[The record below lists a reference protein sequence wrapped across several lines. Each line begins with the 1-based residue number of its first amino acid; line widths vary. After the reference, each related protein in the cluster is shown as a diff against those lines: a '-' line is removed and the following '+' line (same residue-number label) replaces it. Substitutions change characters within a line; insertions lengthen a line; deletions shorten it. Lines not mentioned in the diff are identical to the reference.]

1 MTAALPFMDSGTPAR
16 RIALAVALS
25 ALIHAVIMCLP
36 QAQLPHTEILPLP
49 LAAKLEPLPRRAA
62 KPLPKPAPKP
72 RRASPPKPATEPAS
86 PVIEPDNTIAGS
98 PEPDS
103 LPDSKAAS
111 AVEAASA
118 FATASAV
125 EAQPAATIAE
135 ETKAAYPLPKHAQL
149 TFAVYKGLDH
159 FQIGTLDQQLE
170 ASGDEYI
177 LKAVTRTVGLAKL
190 FKNYQVTQTSRGKS
204 GKQGLQ
210 PETFEEEKNNDNDK
224 QNIKATFDWLSQKL
238 RFSKGGETAL
248 PAGAQDMLSIFYQ
261 LSQLPLNR
269 EIIPLAVS
277 NGKKLEKYEF
287 GVGPEEEITTPM
299 GKLRALHLRKLHAK
313 GESGFEIWIG
323 LEYRLLPVKYLL
335 IEPSDEA
342 AGEIVITGIRI
353 AD

>member
-1 MTAALPFMDSGTPAR
+1 MTADLPFMDSGTPAR
-16 RIALAVALS
+16 RIVLAVAFS
-25 ALIHAVIMCLP
+25 ALIHAVIMWLP
-36 QAQLPHTEILPLP
+36 QVHLPHTEILPPP
-49 LAAKLEPLPRRAA
+49 LAARLEPTPRLAA

-86 PVIEPDNTIAGS
+86 PVREPDNTIAGAT
-98 PEPDS
+98 EPIS
-103 LPDSKAAS
+103 LPAIEAAS
-111 AVEAASA
+111 AVETVSAVAA
-118 FATASAV
+118 ASAV

-135 ETKAAYPLPKHAQL
+135 EPEAAYPLPKHAQL
-149 TFAVYKGLDH
+149 TFSVYKGLDH
-159 FQIGTLDQQLE
+159 FQIGTINQQLE
-170 ASGDEYI
+170 ISGDEYT
-177 LKAVTRTVGLAKL
+177 LKAETRTVGLAKL
-190 FKNYQVTQTSRGKS
+190 FKNYQLTQTSRGKG

-210 PETFEEEKNNDNDK
+210 PETFEEEKINDNDK
-224 QNIKATFDWLSQKL
+224 QNIKATFDWPSQKL
-238 RFSKGGETAL
+238 RFSQGGETAL
-248 PAGAQDMLSIFYQ
+248 PAGAQDMLSIFYH
-261 LSQLPLNR
+261 LSQLSMNR

-313 GESGFEIWIG
+313 GENGFEIWLG

-335 IEPSDEA
+335 IEPSDEV